1 MIDSHAHLT
10 YPDYA
15 GEGTDGLIARAVDA
29 GVEHILCVAYDA
41 PSCRDVVRLAR
52 REPRVSAVV
61 GVHPHEA
68 DRVTPGDLEE
78 VEEIARDDE
87 IVGIGELGLDYYRDY
102 ADHDNQKRL
111 FHTGLEMAARLKKP
125 VVIHDREAH
134 DDVFAILEEHVGDL
148 VGGVMH
154 CFSGDRSFMDKVI
167 GLGFYISIPG
177 PVTFSRKG
185 GGRLEDVVRACP
197 EERLLIETDCPWLAP
212 VPFRGKRNE
221 PAYVRFVLEKIAEI
235 RGADI
240 EELDKVTTRNTKRL
254 FIPGGDQV
262 ER

>member
-15 GEGTDGLIARAVDA
+15 DEGTDGLIARAVDA

-41 PSCRDVVRLAR
+41 PSCGDVVRLAR
-52 REPRVSAVV
+52 REARVSAVV

-68 DRVTPGDLEE
+68 DRVSPDDLAE
-78 VEEIARDDE
+78 VEEIARDAVV
-87 IVGIGELGLDYYRDY
+87 VGIGELGLDYYRDY

-111 FHTGLEMAARLKKP
+111 FHAGLETAARLKKP
-125 VVIHDREAH
+125 VVIHDRNAH
-134 DDVFAILEEHVGDL
+134 DDVLAILKEHVGDL

-154 CFSGDRSFMDKVI
+154 CFSGDHRFMDKVLD
-167 GLGFYISIPG
+167 LGFFISIPG
-177 PVTFSRKG
+177 PITFSGKG
-185 GGRLEDVVRACP
+185 GGRLEEVVRACP
-197 EERLLIETDCPWLAP
+197 GDRLLIETDCPWLAP

-235 RGADI
+235 RGAPV
-240 EELDKVTTRNTKRL
+240 EELDASTTRNTERL
-254 FIPGGDQV
+254 FQLGGDRV